1 MKAYKPTYRD
11 KKTGKIKK
19 CQSWYL
25 SFRDRQK
32 IRRRLPVSSDK
43 RLTERY
49 GIMIEKLI
57 ASDGILDPELQS
69 WIENINPEIR
79 GKLIDFSLIKS
90 SRLAENIGRSLIEHL
105 KDYIE
110 GKKADSCK
118 PVYIRNTESLISKI
132 LTGCDIKVWSDIDGN
147 SVKTYLAGGRNDNG
161 IGEGTYNYRLAAFK
175 SFCSWLISEG
185 RVTGNDP
192 MSGHRQIKQTTFRK
206 KRRALTPAEQ
216 RRLLE
221 VTENQP
227 KRFCASGHVRAL
239 AYRLALET
247 GLRAKEVDS
256 LKVLSFNFE
265 ASPPTVRVESSDSKG
280 KKADNLILMKET
292 ARKIQ
297 EHFEGEAP
305 TGKAFTLTSLDSF
318 AVMIKADLKAAG
330 IAYRDEAGRDVD
342 FHSLRHSFITNL
354 SLAGVHP
361 SVAQKLAR
369 HGTILLT
376 MKYYTH
382 VLHDSEVNAIQALN
396 DLTSAC
402 QTGTLSKTSVDFG
415 GQKNEDNE
423 SIRRFSA

>member
-11 KKTGKIKK
+11 KKTGKTKK

-25 SFRDRQK
+25 SFRDRQS

-57 ASDGILDPELQS
+57 ASDGILDPDLQS
-69 WIENINPEIR
+69 WIENINSGIR
-79 GKLIDFSLIKS
+79 GKLIDFGLIKS
-90 SRLAENIGRSLIEHL
+90 SRLAENIGRPLLEHL
-105 KDYIE
+105 QDYIE
-110 GKKADSCK
+110 GKKADNCK
-118 PVYIRNTESLISKI
+118 PVYIRNTYSVISKI

-147 SVKTYLAGGRNDNG
+147 SVKTFLSKGRGEGG
-161 IGEGTYNYRLAAFK
+161 IGQGTYNYRLGAFK
-175 SFCSWLISEG
+175 SFCSWLITEG
-185 RVTGNDP
+185 RVTGHDP

-216 RRLLE
+216 DRLLA
-221 VTENQP
+221 VTETQP
-227 KRFCASGHVRAL
+227 KRFCATGHTRAL
-239 AYRLALET
+239 AYRLSLQT
-247 GLRAKEVDS
+247 GLRASEVDS
-256 LKVLSFNFE
+256 LKILSFNFE
-265 ASPPTVRVESSDSKG
+265 TSPPTVRVESCDSKG
-280 KKADNLILMKET
+280 KKADNLILIEET

-297 EHFEGEAP
+297 EHFKNKAL
-305 TGKAFTLTSLDSF
+305 TDKAFILTHTDNF
-318 AVMIKADLKAAG
+318 AKMIKVDLKAAG

-342 FHSLRHSFITNL
+342 YHSLRHSFITNL

-369 HGTILLT
+369 HSNILLT

-402 QTGTLSKTSVDFG
+402 QTSTLSKTSLDFNG
-415 GQKNEDNE
+415 MKNEVNE
-423 SIRRFSA
+423 SKKRFSA